1 MAKKKKHKND
11 VKTDLPIIMDYGIGS
26 ISVYDPADIMPY
38 NEPPISEQ
46 IRFKKLG
53 KEMKS
58 EFKWLVSS
66 VVIEYWQENRQIPFG
81 EEMSKLRTRL
91 LRMFAEEYSILLKD
105 DTELK
110 NYLLTLAITTIN
122 KHLKSEN
129 KKRVSNVIV
138 KTCSDSLF
146 SIGQKNCQLFV
157 AKLRN
162 FLDSHNRMVLY

>member
-91 LRMFAEEYSILLKD
+91 LRMFAEVISAA
-105 DTELK
+105 TGVSSFH
-110 NYLLTLAITTIN
+110 
-122 KHLKSEN
+122 HLRYVPVPLEQSA
-129 KKRVSNVIV
+129 
-138 KTCSDSLF
+138 SLPP
-146 SIGQKNCQLFV
+146 
-157 AKLRN
+157 
-162 FLDSHNRMVLY
+162 

>member
-26 ISVYDPADIMPY
+26 MSVYDPADMMPY

-91 LRMFAEEYSILLKD
+91 LRMFAEEYSILLWG
-105 DTELK
+105 TE
-110 NYLLTLAITTIN
+110 
-122 KHLKSEN
+122 
-129 KKRVSNVIV
+129 RNV
-138 KTCSDSLF
+138 
-146 SIGQKNCQLFV
+146 
-157 AKLRN
+157 
-162 FLDSHNRMVLY
+162 Y

>member
-1 MAKKKKHKND
+1 MAKKKKHKHD

-110 NYLLTLAITTIN
+110 NYLLMLAITTIN

-129 KKRVSNVIV
+129 KKRVS
-138 KTCSDSLF
+138 
-146 SIGQKNCQLFV
+146 
-157 AKLRN
+157 KLS
-162 FLDSHNRMVLY
+162 F

>member
-1 MAKKKKHKND
+1 
-11 VKTDLPIIMDYGIGS
+11 MDYGIGS
-26 ISVYDPADIMPY
+26 ISVYDQADMMPY

-91 LRMFAEEYSILLKD
+91 LRLFAEEYSILLKD

-122 KHLKSEN
+122 KHINKHLKSEN
-129 KKRVSNVIV
+129 KKRVS
-138 KTCSDSLF
+138 
-146 SIGQKNCQLFV
+146 
-157 AKLRN
+157 KLS
-162 FLDSHNRMVLY
+162 F

>member
-81 EEMSKLRTRL
+81 EEMSKLRT
-91 LRMFAEEYSILLKD
+91 
-105 DTELK
+105 
-110 NYLLTLAITTIN
+110 LAITTIN

-129 KKRVSNVIV
+129 KKRVS
-138 KTCSDSLF
+138 
-146 SIGQKNCQLFV
+146 
-157 AKLRN
+157 KLS
-162 FLDSHNRMVLY
+162 F

>member
-1 MAKKKKHKND
+1 
-11 VKTDLPIIMDYGIGS
+11 MDYGIGS
-26 ISVYDPADIMPY
+26 ISAYDPADMMPY

-129 KKRVSNVIV
+129 KKRAS
-138 KTCSDSLF
+138 
-146 SIGQKNCQLFV
+146 
-157 AKLRN
+157 KLS
-162 FLDSHNRMVLY
+162 F

>member
-58 EFKWLVSS
+58 EFKWLVS
-66 VVIEYWQENRQIPFG
+66 FG

-110 NYLLTLAITTIN
+110 NYLLMLAITTIN

-129 KKRVSNVIV
+129 KKRVS
-138 KTCSDSLF
+138 
-146 SIGQKNCQLFV
+146 
-157 AKLRN
+157 KLS
-162 FLDSHNRMVLY
+162 F